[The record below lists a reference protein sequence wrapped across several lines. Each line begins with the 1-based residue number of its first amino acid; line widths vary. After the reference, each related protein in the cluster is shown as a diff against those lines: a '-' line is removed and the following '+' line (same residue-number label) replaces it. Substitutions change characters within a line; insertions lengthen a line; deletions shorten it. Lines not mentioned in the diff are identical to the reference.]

1 MTRARV
7 VIIGGGF
14 GGMAAARALRRAP
27 VDITLIDRSNHHL
40 FQPLLYQV
48 ATATLAPSDITVPIR
63 WMLRRQRNAR
73 VLLANVTDIDVD
85 ARTVHYDGEPTGIP
99 WDYLVVAT
107 GSRHSYFGHDEWEPQ
122 APGLK
127 SLDDALEIRQRFLLT
142 FERAEKTADP
152 TEREALLTSVIVG
165 GGPTGVELA
174 GIMRWVA
181 HDLLLREY
189 RNIDTT
195 KARVILVE
203 GGPRLLPTFP
213 ESLSEH
219 TAQDLRDL
227 GVEVRTGALVTR
239 VTPTGV
245 EIGDECITARTVFW
259 AAGNA
264 ASPLGRMLGA
274 EVDRVGRV
282 KVNAD
287 LSVPGYPNV
296 FVVGDLSTIANDDGK
311 LVPGVAPAAM
321 QEGRWAAHNIEREIR
336 AQPRRPFHYVN
347 KGDLATI
354 GRHRAVAVLAGLEF
368 TGVFA
373 WLLWLFVHIMYLA
386 GFRNRLM
393 VLVQWAYSYFTYS
406 RGARVILAGRD
417 MHDGVHTRPAASMEP
432 EVLMP
437 DAPASVRT
445 HAEPVAVRT
454 GGRESVGT
462 ERRG

>member
-1 MTRARV
+1 MRRPRV

-14 GGMAAARALRRAP
+14 GGINAARALRRAP
-27 VDITLIDRSNHHL
+27 VDITLVDRSNHHL

-63 WMLRRQRNAR
+63 WMLRRQPNAR
-73 VLLANVTDIDVD
+73 VLLANVMSVD
-85 ARTVHYDGEPTGIP
+85 LEAHTVHYEGEPEGIP
-99 WDYLVVAT
+99 WDYLIVAT
-107 GSRHSYFGHDEWEPQ
+107 GSRHSYFGHDEWEPL

-152 TEREALLTSVIVG
+152 AEREALLTSVIVG

-174 GIMRWVA
+174 GIMTWVA

-189 RNIDTT
+189 RSIDTAQ
-195 KARVILVE
+195 ARVILLE
-203 GGPRLLPTFP
+203 GGPRVLPTFP
-213 ESLSEH
+213 EDLSEH

-227 GVEVRTGALVTR
+227 GVEVRTGAMVTR

-245 EIGDECITARTVFW
+245 VVGGVGEEQITARTVIW

-264 ASPLGRMLGA
+264 SSPLGRTLGA
-274 EVDRVGRV
+274 EMDRAGRV

-287 LSVPGYPNV
+287 LSVPGQPNI
-296 FVVGDLSTIANDDGK
+296 FVVGDLATITDDQGRM
-311 LVPGVAPAAM
+311 VPGVAPAAM
-321 QEGRWAAHNIEREIR
+321 QEGRWAARNIERDLR
-336 AQPRRPFHYVN
+336 KQPRRPFHYLN

-354 GRHRAVAVLAGLEF
+354 GRHRAVAVLIGMHF
-368 TGVFA
+368 TGVVA

-406 RGARVILAGRD
+406 RGARVILGGRD
-417 MHDGVHTRPAASMEP
+417 MRDGFHTPTVPSRERAQERSA
-432 EVLMP
+432 
-437 DAPASVRT
+437 
-445 HAEPVAVRT
+445 VAVD
-454 GGRESVGT
+454 
-462 ERRG
+462 